1 LQLRIY
7 VGNLQFDFTEEE
19 LSRIFSEHGQVASAS
34 IARDRETQRSKG
46 FAFVEMLSNEEAQA
60 AITAL
65 NGKEIQ
71 QRALTVNEAR
81 PREERSF
88 SGTGNN
94 SGNRTSNR
102 PGNSRSNEPRTDKKG
117 PAKRAKRVRR

>member
-1 LQLRIY
+1 LKIY
-7 VGNLQFDFTEEE
+7 VGNLQFDFTDQE

-34 IARDRETQRSKG
+34 IARDHETQRSKG
-46 FAFVEMLSNEEAQA
+46 FAFVEMLSNEEARA

-88 SGTGNN
+88 GGTNNN
-94 SGNRTSNR
+94 SVNRASSRPNSNR
-102 PGNSRSNEPRTDKKG
+102 INEPRTDKKG
-117 PAKRAKRVRR
+117 PAKRAKRIRR

>member
-1 LQLRIY
+1 MRIY
-7 VGNLQFDFTEEE
+7 VGNLQFDFTDEE
-19 LSRIFSEHGQVASAS
+19 LNRVFSEHGEVATAS
-34 IARDRETQRSKG
+34 IARDRDTQRSKG
-46 FAFVEMLSNEEAQA
+46 FAFVEMHANEEAQA

-81 PREERSF
+81 PREERS
-88 SGTGNN
+88 SGGAGNS
-94 SGNRTSNR
+94 SGNRGSNR
-102 PGNSRSNEPRTDKKG
+102 PNNNRSNEPRTDKKG

>member
-1 LQLRIY
+1 MKIY
-7 VGNLQFDFTEEE
+7 VGNLQFDFTDEE
-19 LSRIFSEHGQVASAS
+19 LNRVFSEHGQVASAT
-34 IARDRETQRSKG
+34 IARDRDTQRSKG
-46 FAFVEMLSNEEAQA
+46 FAFVEMHANEEAQA

-71 QRALTVNEAR
+71 QRSLTVNEAR

-88 SGTGNN
+88 GGAGNSN
-94 SGNRTSNR
+94 GNRGSNR
-102 PGNSRSNEPRTDKKG
+102 SNNNRSHEPRTDKKG

>member
-1 LQLRIY
+1 LKIY
-7 VGNLQFDFTEEE
+7 VGNLQFDFTDEE
-19 LSRIFSEHGQVASAS
+19 LNRVFSEHGQVATAS
-34 IARDRETQRSKG
+34 IARDRDTQRSKG
-46 FAFVEMLSNEEAQA
+46 FAFVEMHADEEAQA

-88 SGTGNN
+88 GGAGNSN
-94 SGNRTSNR
+94 AKRGSNR
-102 PGNSRSNEPRTDKKG
+102 PNNNRNSESRTDKKG

>member
-1 LQLRIY
+1 MRIY
-7 VGNLQFDFTEEE
+7 VGNLQFDFTDEE
-19 LSRIFSEHGQVASAS
+19 LNRVFSVHGEVATAS
-34 IARDRETQRSKG
+34 IARDRDTQRSKG
-46 FAFVEMLSNEEAQA
+46 FAFVEMHANEEAQA

-81 PREERSF
+81 PREERS
-88 SGTGNN
+88 SGGAGNSN
-94 SGNRTSNR
+94 GNRGSNR
-102 PGNSRSNEPRTDKKG
+102 PNNNRSNEPRTDKKG

>member
-1 LQLRIY
+1 MRIY
-7 VGNLQFDFTEEE
+7 VGNLQFDFTDEE
-19 LSRIFSEHGQVASAS
+19 LNRVFSEHGQVASAS
-34 IARDRETQRSKG
+34 IARDRDTQRSKG
-46 FAFVEMLSNEEAQA
+46 FAFVEMLANEEAQA

-88 SGTGNN
+88 GGAVN
-94 SGNRTSNR
+94 SNGNRGSNR
-102 PGNSRSNEPRTDKKG
+102 PNNNRSHEPRTDKKG

>member
-1 LQLRIY
+1 MKIY
-7 VGNLQFDFTEEE
+7 VGNLQFDFTDEE
-19 LSRIFSEHGQVASAS
+19 LNRVFSEHGQVATAS
-34 IARDRETQRSKG
+34 IARDRDTQRSKG
-46 FAFVEMLSNEEAQA
+46 FAFVEMHADEEAQA

-88 SGTGNN
+88 GGAGNSN
-94 SGNRTSNR
+94 AKRGSNR
-102 PGNSRSNEPRTDKKG
+102 PNNNRNSESRTDKKG

>member
-1 LQLRIY
+1 LKIY
-7 VGNLQFDFTEEE
+7 VGNLQFDFTDEE
-19 LSRIFSEHGQVASAS
+19 LNRVFSEHGQVATAS
-34 IARDRETQRSKG
+34 IARDRDTQRSKG
-46 FAFVEMLSNEEAQA
+46 FAFVEMHADEEAQA

-88 SGTGNN
+88 GGAGNSN
-94 SGNRTSNR
+94 GKRGSNR
-102 PGNSRSNEPRTDKKG
+102 PNNNRNSESRTDKKG

>member
-1 LQLRIY
+1 MRIY
-7 VGNLQFDFTEEE
+7 VGNLQFDFTDED
-19 LSRIFSEHGQVASAS
+19 LNRVFSEHGQVASAS
-34 IARDRETQRSKG
+34 IARDRDTQRSKG
-46 FAFVEMLSNEEAQA
+46 FAFVEMHANEEAQA

-88 SGTGNN
+88 GGAGNS
-94 SGNRTSNR
+94 SGNRGSNR
-102 PGNSRSNEPRTDKKG
+102 PNNNRSNEPRTDKKG

>member
-1 LQLRIY
+1 M
-7 VGNLQFDFTEEE
+7 GNLQFDFTDEE

-46 FAFVEMLSNEEAQA
+46 FAFVEMLSNDEAMA

-88 SGTGNN
+88 GGASAGG
-94 SGNRTSNR
+94 GNRGGNR
-102 PGNSRSNEPRTDKKG
+102 PNNNRTNEPRTDKKG
-117 PAKRAKRVRR
+117 PAKRAKRIRR

>member
-1 LQLRIY
+1 MKIY
-7 VGNLQFDFTEEE
+7 VGNLQFDFTDEE
-19 LSRIFSEHGQVASAS
+19 LNRVFSEHGQVASAT
-34 IARDRETQRSKG
+34 IARDRDTQRSKG
-46 FAFVEMLSNEEAQA
+46 FAFVEMHANEEAQA

-71 QRALTVNEAR
+71 HRSLTVNEAR

-88 SGTGNN
+88 GGAGNSNGNN
-94 SGNRTSNR
+94 RGSNR
-102 PGNSRSNEPRTDKKG
+102 SNNNRSNEPRTDKKG

>member
-1 LQLRIY
+1 MKIY
-7 VGNLQFDFTEEE
+7 VGNLQFDFTDEE
-19 LSRIFSEHGQVASAS
+19 LNRVFSEHGQVASAT
-34 IARDRETQRSKG
+34 IARDRDTQRSKG
-46 FAFVEMLSNEEAQA
+46 FAFVEMHANEEAQA

-71 QRALTVNEAR
+71 QRSLTVNEAR

-88 SGTGNN
+88 SGAGNSN
-94 SGNRTSNR
+94 GNRGSNR
-102 PGNSRSNEPRTDKKG
+102 SNNNRSHEPRTDKKG